1 MQEKHAVEVGDMR
14 TKWSCLEGL
23 KDYHLEKG
31 LHASILENVRTDLLF
46 LSLWTVKCWAS
57 LSRHWSDRVPKR
69 VTLFGMSEEK
79 ESGDSSMLVSPYM
92 QTEPTEKLGVYS
104 T

>member
-1 MQEKHAVEVGDMR
+1 M
-14 TKWSCLEGL
+14 EGL

-31 LHASILENVRTDLLF
+31 LHASILENVRNDLLF
-46 LSLWTVKCWAS
+46 LSLWAS
-57 LSRHWSDRVPKR
+57 LSRHWSDHVPKR

-92 QTEPTEKLGVYS
+92 QTELTEKVGVYS